1 VFIFVGAVL
10 LCVLIIASLVLF
22 GGFGNFAFNLG
33 EKTLDISVNEQSRFI
48 GAWSGE
54 SENSIIGN
62 KVTFYSD
69 GMVGLHGRIPDF
81 ETYSVDNGV
90 LEIMLSGMVYFY
102 NYEFSNNDNILK
114 LSDVDSNDSTFYY
127 RVIED

>member
-1 VFIFVGAVL
+1 MFIFVGAVL